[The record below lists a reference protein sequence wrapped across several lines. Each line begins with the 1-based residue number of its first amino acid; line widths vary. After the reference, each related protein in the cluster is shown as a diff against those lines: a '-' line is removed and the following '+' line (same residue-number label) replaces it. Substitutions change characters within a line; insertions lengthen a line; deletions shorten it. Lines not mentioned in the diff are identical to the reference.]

1 MLKSCFRK
9 VNRYSLIIIILF
21 FTGLPLIGISE
32 STDHNNN
39 TEDIKRGRRFFMGF
53 LPKDRKHESCV
64 SCHIL
69 VKTDT
74 LNWYPSAADIASK
87 FASKDFNLFFQAV
100 MSPTGKKLGEAH
112 KDFKISNE
120 DLFKV
125 KAYLDDLS
133 VQAYKPKHDI
143 GNLLLFLFLGVLMA
157 WALIDILFLNKIK
170 YRIIPTVIL
179 LGAFSWQMKMVAH
192 DAIRLGRQ
200 INYAPDQPVKFSHK
214 VHAGDNGIDC
224 KYCHTT
230 VTHGKSAGIP
240 SSELCMNCHTLIRE
254 GTHSGKFEIAKVV
267 EAYESGKPIEWIR
280 IHNLPDHVFFNH
292 ANHAGAQKLDCT
304 KCHGD
309 VKNMDIMKQ
318 HSDLSMG
325 WCVNCHRETK
335 VDFLGNEYYSKFVK
349 LHEDLKSGKIDS
361 ITAQDTG
368 ANQCSRCHY

>member
-1 MLKSCFRK
+1 
-9 VNRYSLIIIILF
+9 
-21 FTGLPLIGISE
+21 
-32 STDHNNN
+32 
-39 TEDIKRGRRFFMGF
+39 
-53 LPKDRKHESCV
+53 
-64 SCHIL
+64 
-69 VKTDT
+69 
-74 LNWYPSAADIASK
+74 
-87 FASKDFNLFFQAV
+87 
-100 MSPTGKKLGEAH
+100 
-112 KDFKISNE
+112 
-120 DLFKV
+120 
-125 KAYLDDLS
+125 
-133 VQAYKPKHDI
+133 
-143 GNLLLFLFLGVLMA
+143 
-157 WALIDILFLNKIK
+157 
-170 YRIIPTVIL
+170 
-179 LGAFSWQMKMVAH
+179 
-192 DAIRLGRQ
+192 
-200 INYAPDQPVKFSHK
+200 
-214 VHAGDNGIDC
+214 
-224 KYCHTT
+224 
-230 VTHGKSAGIP
+230 
-240 SSELCMNCHTLIRE
+240 MNCHTLIRE